1 MDVVTTIPELRSK
14 VTAARG
20 RGGRIGC
27 VPTMGALHPGH
38 LSLVEECRKHVD
50 YTVATI
56 FVNPTQFSPTE
67 DLSKYPRPLEAD
79 LEACRQAG
87 VDCVYVPEVPS
98 LYPDGYDTWVTV
110 DQLSRIL
117 EGEFR
122 PTHFRGVTTIVCKLF
137 NIVQPDIA
145 CFGAKDYQQQAMI
158 RRMVKDLDMPVEI
171 VICPTVR
178 EPDGLALSSRN
189 IYLSPQER
197 ETALVISRTLTQ
209 AKERYLSG
217 EHGVSQIEAEMW
229 ATLTSTP
236 GVEPQYAVIRDP
248 ETLGELTS
256 LQSQAVALIA
266 AYVGK
271 TRLIDNLTIHRE

>member
-1 MDVVTTIPELRSK
+1 MDVVTTICDLRSR
-14 VTAARG
+14 VAAARG

-67 DLSKYPRPLEAD
+67 DLSKYPRPIEAD
-79 LEACRQAG
+79 LEACRLAG
-87 VDCVYVPEVPS
+87 VDCVYLPEVPS

-189 IYLSPQER
+189 VYLSPQER
-197 ETALVISRTLTQ
+197 ETALVISRTLNQ
-209 AKERYLSG
+209 ARDRYLSG
-217 EHGVSQIEAEMW
+217 EQEVSQIEAEMW

-248 ETLGELTS
+248 ETLAELTS
-256 LQSQAVALIA
+256 VQSQAVALIA

-271 TRLIDNLTIHRE
+271 TRLIDNLTIQR